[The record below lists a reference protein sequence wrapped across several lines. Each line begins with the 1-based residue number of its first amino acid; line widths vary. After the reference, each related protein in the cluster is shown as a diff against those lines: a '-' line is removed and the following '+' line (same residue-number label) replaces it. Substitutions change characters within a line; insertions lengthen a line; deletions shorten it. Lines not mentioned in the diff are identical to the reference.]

1 MPNYVLMEVDTFR
14 TLIREELSAITIAID
29 PNQQKSSLNEPL
41 KTRKEMAKDLDISLV
56 TLGEWMKKGLPY
68 RRLNGR
74 IYFLFSEV
82 MEYMK
87 HFTDKS
93 SRR

>member
-1 MPNYVLMEVDTFR
+1 MPNYVLMEVDIFR
-14 TLIREELSAITIAID
+14 TLIREELSQFAT
-29 PNQQKSSLNEPL
+29 SSLYNESQAPATEPL

-82 MEYMK
+82 MDYMK

-93 SRR
+93 SR

>member
-14 TLIREELSAITIAID
+14 TLIREELSAFTASPI
-29 PNQQKSSLNEPL
+29 PSQQKTPINEPL

-82 MEYMK
+82 MDYMK
-87 HFTDKS
+87 HFTNKTG
-93 SRR
+93 R